1 MLISKN
7 QLKAI
12 IKEEL
17 VKTVIIREARAYQSA
32 HGRIDEGLLTDLAK
46 KYGLQKK
53 AVAAILAASVAA
65 GALAP
70 TPAAAEIL
78 PSIGDEAALDIEIPQ
93 ASDEPEARAR
103 KAYLDARGS
112 GDASDVSS
120 AIALALANLQN
131 AGDTESV
138 DLLKSMVT
146 GDEETGYKFV
156 GKEKPEDQSL
166 DFTPTVR
173 RTAAGDLPSYRE

>member
-1 MLISKN
+1 MLIAKN
-7 QLKAI
+7 QLKTI

-17 VKTVIIREARAYQSA
+17 VRSRIIQEARAYKKA
-32 HGRIDEGLLTDLAK
+32 HGRIDAGLLTDLAK

-70 TPAAAEIL
+70 TSAAAEIL

-93 ASDEPEARAR
+93 ASDGPETRAR
-103 KAYLDARGS
+103 KAYLDARAS
-112 GDASDVSS
+112 GDAGDVSS

-131 AGDTESV
+131 AGDTESA
-138 DLLKSMVT
+138 DLLNSMVT
-146 GDEETGYKFV
+146 GDEETGYKFI

-173 RTAAGDLPSYRE
+173 RTAAGDLPPYRE

>member
-1 MLISKN
+1 MLINKN
-7 QLKAI
+7 ELRAI

-17 VKTVIIREARAYQSA
+17 VRTVIIQEARAYQKA
-32 HGRIDEGLLTDLAK
+32 HGRIDEGFLTDLAK

-53 AVAAILAASVAA
+53 AVAAILAASVAS

-78 PSIGDEAALDIEIPQ
+78 PSIGDEVALDIEIPQ

-112 GDASDVSS
+112 GDANDVSS
-120 AIALALANLQN
+120 AITLALANLQN
-131 AGDTESV
+131 AGDTESA

-166 DFTPTVR
+166 DFAPTAR